1 MKCHYCGNIVPRT
14 TKFCAY
20 CGTRLPNVATVLPS
34 ITRPSPSSQALREA
48 RTGIPTAVK
57 WIATLAV
64 ISVVAIVSWALLG
77 TTGGR
82 IQPTPRPTPSYGL
95 QWSFAL
101 NGQKAAVPIDLD
113 SDGALDEIVVVR
125 VGKPLAIY
133 AITHDGSLKW
143 SYEIEGS
150 HSGHIP
156 HHLAPIDYDSDG
168 KYDEMLLDIRGNVSE
183 PGVIVIGQ
191 PEVYTYNFFIIDS
204 QGEQLWY
211 YQCAQPEHA
220 FLPGMSLRVPRCDAE
235 EADALYEEKITA
247 YGLNVGGY
255 FIDQTYNRVDLDGD
269 GEFDDIIQLR
279 EGGVEVLSKTGY

>member
-1 MKCHYCGNIVPRT
+1 MKCRYCGNIVPRT

-20 CGTRLPNVATVLPS
+20 CGTRLPSVTTTLSS

-48 RTGIPTAVK
+48 RPGIPNAIK
-57 WIATLAV
+57 WMAALAI
-64 ISVVAIVSWALLG
+64 ISVVAVVSW
-77 TTGGR
+77 TIIESTGEGV
-82 IQPTPRPTPSYGL
+82 QPAQRQTPSYEP

-101 NGQKAAVPIDLD
+101 GGQKAAVPIDLD

-125 VGKPLAIY
+125 VGKPFAIY

-143 SYEIEGS
+143 SYEIKGS

-168 KYDEMLLDIRGNVSE
+168 KYDEILLDIRGNVTE

-191 PEVYTYNFFIIDS
+191 PEVYTFNFFIIDS
-204 QGEQLWY
+204 KGEQLWY

-220 FLPGMSLRVPRCDAE
+220 FLPGMSLKAPRCDAE
-235 EADALYEEKITA
+235 EADALYKEKISA

-255 FIDQTYNRVDLDGD
+255 FIDQTYSRVDLDGD

-279 EGGVEVLSKTGY
+279 EDGVEVLSKTGY